1 MREYEDFSFL
11 AIVVAA
17 ASYHFDMN
25 HTEESYY
32 INVTYLSHVVRWP
45 DGHKW
50 PNVAKMWPS
59 GHQTICNAYGQVGYP

>member
-11 AIVVAA
+11 AISVAA

-32 INVTYLSHVVRWP
+32 INVTAIIDRFP
-45 DGHKW
+45 ID
-50 PNVAKMWPS
+50 NF
-59 GHQTICNAYGQVGYP
+59 